1 MERLTYRDKKGEA
14 HLHCYQ
20 MCADAHEDCNTAYE
34 VDRCQR
40 YVAFRKLADYEDAE
54 EQGLL
59 LRLPCKVG
67 DKLYYTDSYY
77 NVVVPV
83 RLNEVITQF
92 VGINNYAYQ
101 YNCCSFDGCG
111 DIYEEYEFDNND
123 FGKTVFLT
131 KKEAKA
137 KLKEMESRHE

>member
-131 KKEAKA
+131 EAEAEA
-137 KLKEMESRHE
+137 KLKEMEGAE

>member
-1 MERLTYRDKKGEA
+1 MERLTCRDKKGEA

-67 DKLYYTDSYY
+67 DTIYIVFYNHTIGEREVVSFRMIAKGWAVKTNDWSY
-77 NVVVPV
+77 
-83 RLNEVITQF
+83 LFT
-92 VGINNYAYQ
+92 
-101 YNCCSFDGCG
+101 
-111 DIYEEYEFDNND
+111 D

-131 KKEAKA
+131 RAEAEA
-137 KLKEMESRHE
+137 KLKEMECSHE